1 MNSRD
6 KIFAAVKASQPA
18 TTPLPDMHS
27 FERNAAG
34 SLDKFTTVLKTV
46 GGSVYYVNSYAE
58 VANILHD
65 INGEGKKIISPLTEL
80 REFYNEAILNSTHI
94 SDLQDID
101 VFIIKGQFA
110 VAENG
115 AIWVTDKEMHQ
126 RVLPFITQHLAII
139 INAENVVPTM
149 HEAYDQISK
158 TSYGFGTFIAGPSK
172 TADIEQS
179 LVIGAH
185 GPRSMTAF
193 VMNAAL

>member
-65 INGEGKKIISPLTEL
+65 INGEDKKIISPLTEL

-193 VMNAAL
+193 VMNTSL